1 MKTSKNQTSE
11 SKSKYGTMTALSDAN
26 QDYSSS
32 TSSGTNSTQ
41 SSSSM
46 SEYGTM
52 TALEDANQDYSS
64 SSQSS
69 SKSTAKKKN
78 SMTASYDSNG
88 KP

>member
-11 SKSKYGTMTALSDAN
+11 SKSKYGTMTALSDSN
-26 QDYSSS
+26 EDYSSS
-32 TSSGTNSTQ
+32 TSSGVNSTQ
-41 SSSSM
+41 SSM

-52 TALEDANQDYSS
+52 TALEDTNQDYSS
-64 SSQSS
+64 SSQPS